1 MITPSTTPWVV
12 LKFGGTSVSGRPQ
25 WQVIAGLVQARR
37 TRGARVLLVCSAVSG
52 VTNDLAA
59 LADDPAS
66 EVKITALLQRHRRLA
81 GELGVTETGCLQLAE
96 ATIRRCAHELAA
108 AKSPGEE
115 YAVRAELLGMGEWLS
130 TRIGAEFLKQFVA
143 VSWVD
148 VRTALRVREEPQL
161 SAARQWLSASCEPG
175 GDAELAR
182 RWQQLEAVV
191 ITQGFMASTGDGRTA
206 LLGRGGSDTSAALLA
221 GRLEAFELEIWTD
234 VPGLFSADPRLVPQ
248 ARLLAELAYDEAL
261 EMAAS
266 GAKVVHPRCIRAAA
280 ATRTP
285 VLIRDTGRPGLGGTR
300 IGYPAREANRTE
312 ARGVKAITCQKDM
325 VVLLLQNIDTRREV
339 GFLARVFDIFRRHGV
354 SIDLVATSE
363 TTTTVALNGPANHLD
378 EPALARLVD
387 ELQTQCTVKLYTHCV
402 CINLVGTAVR
412 TALADL
418 QSTMRFFDD
427 HPLLMLSQ
435 SANDLCLSLLLEA
448 ADHEL
453 LLRRAHEVLIPSGA
467 GPAAHQGVFG
477 PSWQEIQA

>member
-1 MITPSTTPWVV
+1 
-12 LKFGGTSVSGRPQ
+12 L
-25 WQVIAGLVQARR
+25 
-37 TRGARVLLVCSAVSG
+37 
-52 VTNDLAA
+52 
-59 LADDPAS
+59 
-66 EVKITALLQRHRRLA
+66 
-81 GELGVTETGCLQLAE
+81 
-96 ATIRRCAHELAA
+96 
-108 AKSPGEE
+108 
-115 YAVRAELLGMGEWLS
+115 
-130 TRIGAEFLKQFVA
+130 
-143 VSWVD
+143 
-148 VRTALRVREEPQL
+148 
-161 SAARQWLSASCEPG
+161 
-175 GDAELAR
+175 
-182 RWQQLEAVV
+182 
-191 ITQGFMASTGDGRTA
+191 ASTVDGRTA

-221 GRLEAFELEIWTD
+221 GRLAASELEIWTD
-234 VPGLFSADPRLVPQ
+234 VPGLFSTDPRLEPQ

-285 VLIRDTGRPGLGGTR
+285 VLIRDTGRPGLAGTR
-300 IGYPAREANRTE
+300 ITHPAKEADRAET
-312 ARGVKAITCQKDM
+312 RGVKAITCQKDM

-387 ELQTQCTVKLYTHCV
+387 ELRTQCTVKLYTHCV
-402 CINLVGTAVR
+402 CVNLVGTAVR

-435 SANDLCLSLLLEA
+435 SANDLCLSLLLNA
-448 ADHEL
+448 RDHEL
-453 LLRRAHEVLIPSGA
+453 LLRRAHAVLIPSST
-467 GPAAHQGVFG
+467 GPGAHQGVFG